1 MRFVSTLIIC
11 FAILLSG
18 CTKSNPEED
27 YINTLNALFD
37 KSDQAIDDINSILDT
52 AIEGEYWQLKEPAK
66 KQKEVLDMF
75 YKALEIEPPAKF
87 AEDHKTTTLL
97 LNSIKEF
104 NNIMVDFSQSGNKA
118 AFEKLG
124 VVTESVDKYM
134 KQSVFMKEYRVDGYE
149 EKFDTRA
156 AMKEIE
162 ENSRMNEDEYATFVL
177 NNFKNYTIA
186 IEGLIEIIKTVQM
199 GIEDPLVI
207 DTTKT
212 IILQLQAVRE
222 TFGLAKPPKKYET
235 RHSDFAKLIDHYILA
250 AEELERG
257 ILTGDVSAHEKMN
270 KYLNDANIYLES
282 TRKLVDEVSGTELS
296 INTPNATQ
304 ASTPTPKPKST
315 PEATNAPANSSI
327 KMNTYSNGRFGFTIN
342 YPEDWTLG
350 EEPTNGDGIEITGK
364 DGATILAYGSIFME
378 EFAPDLTD
386 YKKLDINNNK
396 FSTYHNSIPHS
407 DATLHHAV
415 FIRSDNQVIYQ
426 LKITVKKQ
434 DKELANTIIES
445 FYTFEG
451 LE

>member
-52 AIEGEYWQLKEPAK
+52 AMEGEYWQLKEPAK
-66 KQKEVLDMF
+66 KQTEVLDMF

-87 AEDHKTTTLL
+87 AEDHKTTNLL
-97 LNSIKEF
+97 INSIKEF

-124 VVTESVDKYM
+124 VVTENVDKYM
-134 KQSVFMKEYRVDGYE
+134 KQSVFMKKYRVDGYE

-177 NNFKNYTIA
+177 DNFKNYTIA

-212 IILQLQAVRE
+212 IISQLQAVRK
-222 TFGLAKPPKKYET
+222 TFGLAKPPKKYES

-282 TRKLVDEVSGTELS
+282 MRKLVDEVSGTELS

-304 ASTPTPKPKST
+304 ASKPTPKPIST
-315 PEATNAPANSSI
+315 PEATDAPANSSI
-327 KMNTYSNGRFGFTIN
+327 KMSTYSNGRFGFTIN

-364 DGATILAYGSIFME
+364 DGAMILAYGSIYME
-378 EFAPDLTD
+378 EFSPDLTD
-386 YKKLDINNNK
+386 YTKLDINNDK
-396 FSTYHNSIPHS
+396 FSAYHNSIPHN

-426 LKITVKKQ
+426 LNITVKKQ

-445 FYTFEG
+445 FDTFEG